1 MKLTRLDRVSFP
13 IIRSVVDFPVEMPV
27 GIRLPNGAAVRMVE
41 AAEREWGA
49 GAVHDVAPG
58 VTRVLFW
65 LGGKRQF
72 ANQSKAKPVG
82 GFWVRSSYP
91 SPGQA
96 TIERLGWD
104 LTGGSSELEVR
115 QVIDLLAGWPVAT
128 PSVRLRAGAA

>member
-1 MKLTRLDRVSFP
+1 
-13 IIRSVVDFPVEMPV
+13 MPV
-27 GIRLPNGAAVRMVE
+27 GIRLPTGAAVRMVE

-49 GAVHDVAPG
+49 GAVHEVAPG

-72 ANQSKAKPVG
+72 ANQRWAKPVG
-82 GFWVRSSYP
+82 GFWVRWGHP
-91 SPGQA
+91 TAAQA

-104 LTGGSSELEVR
+104 ITGGSSELEVR

-128 PSVRLRAGAA
+128 PSARQRAGAA

>member
-1 MKLTRLDRVSFP
+1 MDLP
-13 IIRSVVDFPVEMPV
+13 IEMPV
-27 GIRLPNGAAVRMVE
+27 SIRLPSGAGVRMVE

-49 GAVHDVAPG
+49 GAVHEVAPG

-72 ANQSKAKPVG
+72 ASQSSVRPVG
-82 GFWVRSSYP
+82 GFRVRWEYP
-91 SPGQA
+91 STAQA

-128 PSVRLRAGAA
+128 PSVRQRAGAA